1 MYTEVAII
9 EVSGGMGV
17 TADNTQLLPAPLVK
31 LLASTLRKRER
42 VKKDLSS
49 DPQVMKS

>member
-1 MYTEVAII
+1 
-9 EVSGGMGV
+9 MGV

-31 LLASTLRKRER
+31 LLASTLRKREQ
-42 VKKDLSS
+42 VKKNLSS